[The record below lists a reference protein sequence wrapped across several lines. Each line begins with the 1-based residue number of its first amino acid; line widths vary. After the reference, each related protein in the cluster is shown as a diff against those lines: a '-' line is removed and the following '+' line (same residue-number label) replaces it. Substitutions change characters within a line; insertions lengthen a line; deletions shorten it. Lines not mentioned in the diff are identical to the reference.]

1 MRSSLLPL
9 RTNRAIRWVV
19 ERIKVLLAEYGRF
32 ALATYF
38 ALFALVFAGFGLAI
52 ALGMQVA
59 SAEGG
64 AGVLGAAYVAT
75 KLTQPLRIAA
85 TIALTPLVARV
96 IARFSKPRTQEL
108 APPAPLEPDA
118 PPPSL

>member
-1 MRSSLLPL
+1 M
-9 RTNRAIRWVV
+9 
-19 ERIKVLLAEYGRF
+19 ERIKALFAEYGRV

-38 ALFALVFAGFGLAI
+38 GLFVLVFAGFGLAI
-52 ALGMQVA
+52 ALGMHVA
-59 SAEGG
+59 SAAGQ

-85 TIALTPLVARV
+85 TLALTPLVVRV
-96 IARFSKPRTQEL
+96 SWKFRKPRAEG
-108 APPAPLEPDA
+108 LEPPESLSADT